1 MRVIVA
7 NRSAVPLSV
16 LVDASCGLDA
26 LGQVMGAADFV
37 VVSLPLTDQTRSI
50 VDARALAAMRPDAVI
65 VNVGR
70 GPVIDEAA
78 LFDALDA
85 RRIGGAIIDTWYIYP
100 TSEKPIVLPGARPF
114 QDLPN
119 VVMTPHMSGWTEGTV
134 RRRQQTIADN
144 IRRLGLGQPLCNV
157 VAGSRSTP
165 PD

>member
-1 MRVIVA
+1 MADQWEGDESEAQENSEKDQGAICET
-7 NRSAVPLSV
+7 STGG
-16 LVDASCGLDA
+16 GLDA

-85 RRIGGAIIDTWYIYP
+85 RRLTQ
-100 TSEKPIVLPGARPF
+100 S
-114 QDLPN
+114 
-119 VVMTPHMSGWTEGTV
+119 
-134 RRRQQTIADN
+134 
-144 IRRLGLGQPLCNV
+144 
-157 VAGSRSTP
+157 
-165 PD
+165 